1 MECETKS
8 IATTKDLKS
17 NQITK
22 KEEATE
28 TLHLKIDLANSRTA
42 SAEKPEWE
50 EAKIIDGVAVIDE
63 KRTSN
68 GFTSTMKATM
78 QIVPSGRI
86 MADNLFTNDT
96 TSETFKARG
105 MCKAVDESVFEKA
118 LNQ

>member
-1 MECETKS
+1 M
-8 IATTKDLKS
+8 
-17 NQITK
+17 
-22 KEEATE
+22 
-28 TLHLKIDLANSRTA
+28 
-42 SAEKPEWE
+42 
-50 EAKIIDGVAVIDE
+50 AVIDE

-105 MCKAVDESVFEKA
+105 MCNAVDATVFEKA